1 MVRAGGAV
9 RTENVLATA
18 SAPWAATD
26 LHAALPVTPAQTIT
40 IEEADA
46 HANVLSVRPAN
57 TAHVQACRSL
67 WASHL
72 M

>member
-1 MVRAGGAV
+1 MVRAAGAL
-9 RTENVLATA
+9 RTESVLATA

-26 LHAALPVTPAQTIT
+26 MHAALPVTPAQTIT

-57 TAHVQACRSL
+57 
-67 WASHL
+67 AS
-72 M
+72 